1 MMKKIISVM
10 LAAALAALTLVSCG
24 SSEGGDDTTTAGSST
39 TTGASDTTT
48 AASETISGTVTT
60 NGSTSM
66 EKVIGSLGEAFEALY
81 DGVTVEY
88 SATGSGS
95 GIQAVIDG
103 TCEIGLSSR
112 ALTDDEVAEGLTG
125 TVIAYDAIAVIVDTS
140 NTVTELTLDQIAS
153 IFKGEVTNWS
163 ELGGEDAE
171 IVVIGREAGSGTRG
185 GFEEIVGVE
194 DECDYDQELTSTG
207 DVITSV
213 STTPGAIGYAS
224 LASVSDSVTT
234 VTVDG
239 VYPSEATVLDETY
252 AIVRPFV
259 FVTKTDAT
267 LSTVA
272 ATFFN
277 WATTSDDAKTLITN
291 AGAVPVS

>member
-1 MMKKIISVM
+1 MKKIISVM
-10 LAAALAALTLVSCG
+10 LAAALAALALVSCG
-24 SSEGGDDTTTAGSST
+24 TSGGGEDTTAGNASSGG
-39 TTGASDTTT
+39 TGTTT
-48 AASETISGTVTT
+48 AASETVSGTVTT

-140 NTVTELTLDQIAS
+140 NTVTALTLDEIAS
-153 IFKGEVTNWS
+153 IFKGEITNWS

-185 GFEEIVGVE
+185 GFEEIVGIE

-224 LASVSDSVTT
+224 LASVGDSVTT

-239 VYPSEATVLDETY
+239 VSPSEETVLDETY

-259 FVTKTDAT
+259 FVTKTDSA
-267 LSTVA
+267 LSAVA
-272 ATFFN
+272 ETFFN
-277 WATTSDDAKTLITN
+277 WATTSEDAKTLISN

>member
-10 LAAALAALTLVSCG
+10 LAAALAALALVSCG
-24 SSEGGDDTTTAGSST
+24 TSGGDEDTTAGSGT
-39 TTGASDTTT
+39 NGGSDTTT
-48 AASETISGTVTT
+48 AASETVSGTVTT

-140 NTVTELTLDQIAS
+140 NTVTSLTLDEIAS
-153 IFKGEVTNWS
+153 IFKGEITNWS

-239 VYPSEATVLDETY
+239 VYPSEDTVLDETY

-272 ATFFN
+272 ETFFN
-277 WATTSDDAKTLITN
+277 WATTSEDAKTLISN

>member
-10 LAAALAALTLVSCG
+10 LAAALAALALVSCG
-24 SSEGGDDTTTAGSST
+24 TSEGDEDTTAGS
-39 TTGASDTTT
+39 GANGGSDTTT
-48 AASETISGTVTT
+48 AVSETVSGTVTT

-112 ALTDDEVAEGLTG
+112 ALTDDEVAKGLTG

-140 NTVTELTLDQIAS
+140 NTVTALTLDEIAS
-153 IFKGEVTNWS
+153 IFKGEITNWS

-185 GFEEIVGVE
+185 GFEEIVGIE

-224 LASVSDSVTT
+224 LASVGDSVTT

-239 VYPSEATVLDETY
+239 VSPSEETVLDETY

-259 FVTKTDAT
+259 FVTKTDSA

-272 ATFFN
+272 ETFFN
-277 WATTSDDAKTLITN
+277 WATTSEDAKTLISN

>member
-1 MMKKIISVM
+1 MKKIISVM
-10 LAAALAALTLVSCG
+10 LAAALAALALVSCG
-24 SSEGGDDTTTAGSST
+24 TSGESEDTTAGSGT
-39 TTGASDTTT
+39 NGGSDTTT
-48 AASETISGTVTT
+48 AASETVSGTVTT

-81 DGVTVEY
+81 DGVTVEH

-140 NTVTELTLDQIAS
+140 NTVTSLTLDEIAS
-153 IFKGEVTNWS
+153 IFKGEITNWS

-239 VYPSEATVLDETY
+239 VSPSEDTVLDETY

-272 ATFFN
+272 ETFFN
-277 WATTSDDAKTLITN
+277 WATTSEDAKTLISN

>member
-1 MMKKIISVM
+1 MKKIISVM
-10 LAAALAALTLVSCG
+10 LAAALAALALVSCG
-24 SSEGGDDTTTAGSST
+24 TSGGDEDTTAGSGT
-39 TTGASDTTT
+39 NGGSDTTT
-48 AASETISGTVTT
+48 AASETVSGTVTT

-140 NTVTELTLDQIAS
+140 NTVTSLTLDEIAS
-153 IFKGEVTNWS
+153 IFKGEITNWS

-239 VYPSEATVLDETY
+239 VYPSEDTVLDETY

-272 ATFFN
+272 ETFFN
-277 WATTSDDAKTLITN
+277 WATTSEDAKTLISN

>member
-24 SSEGGDDTTTAGSST
+24 TSEESEDTTAGSGT
-39 TTGASDTTT
+39 NGGSDTTT
-48 AASETISGTVTT
+48 TASESVSGTVTT

-140 NTVTELTLDQIAS
+140 NTVTSLTLDEIAS
-153 IFKGEVTNWS
+153 IFKGEITNWS

-239 VYPSEATVLDETY
+239 VSPSEDTVLDETY

-272 ATFFN
+272 ETFFN
-277 WATTSDDAKTLITN
+277 WATTSEDAKTLISN

>member
-10 LAAALAALTLVSCG
+10 LAAALAALALVSCG
-24 SSEGGDDTTTAGSST
+24 TSGGGDDTTAGNASSGG
-39 TTGASDTTT
+39 TGTTT
-48 AASETISGTVTT
+48 AASETVSGTVTT

-112 ALTDDEVAEGLTG
+112 ALTDDEVAEGPTG

-140 NTVTELTLDQIAS
+140 NTVTALTLDEIAS
-153 IFKGEVTNWS
+153 IFKGEITNWS

-185 GFEEIVGVE
+185 GFEEIVGIE

-224 LASVSDSVTT
+224 LASVGDSVTT

-239 VYPSEATVLDETY
+239 VSPSEETVLDETY

-259 FVTKTDAT
+259 FVTKTDSA
-267 LSTVA
+267 LSAVSE
-272 ATFFN
+272 TFFN
-277 WATTSDDAKTLITN
+277 WATTSEDAKTLISN

>member
-1 MMKKIISVM
+1 MKKIISVM

-24 SSEGGDDTTTAGSST
+24 TSEESEDTTAGSGT
-39 TTGASDTTT
+39 NGGSDTTT
-48 AASETISGTVTT
+48 TASESVSGTVTT

-140 NTVTELTLDQIAS
+140 NTVTSLTLDEIAS
-153 IFKGEVTNWS
+153 IFKGEITNWS

-239 VYPSEATVLDETY
+239 VSPSEDTVLDETY

-272 ATFFN
+272 ETFFN
-277 WATTSDDAKTLITN
+277 WATTSEDAKTLISN

>member
-1 MMKKIISVM
+1 MKKIISVM
-10 LAAALAALTLVSCG
+10 LAAALAALALVSCG
-24 SSEGGDDTTTAGSST
+24 TSGGGEDTTAGNASSGG
-39 TTGASDTTT
+39 TGTTT
-48 AASETISGTVTT
+48 AASETVSGTVTT

-140 NTVTELTLDQIAS
+140 NTVTALTLDEIAS
-153 IFKGEVTNWS
+153 IFKGEITNWS

-171 IVVIGREAGSGTRG
+171 IVVIGREAGSGTCG
-185 GFEEIVGVE
+185 GFEEIVGIE

-224 LASVSDSVTT
+224 LASVGDSVTT

-239 VYPSEATVLDETY
+239 VSPSEETVLDETY

-259 FVTKTDAT
+259 FVTKTDSA

-272 ATFFN
+272 ETFFN
-277 WATTSDDAKTLITN
+277 WATTSEDAKTLISN